1 MSVLLI
7 VLLGVVTSPAQASDD
22 QNLIRRMCMVAFSSA
37 MNEAGETPPPG
48 MGEFTCGC
56 FLDQLEGGAG
66 FEAARTSCKQEAA
79 RRYGF

>member
-1 MSVLLI
+1 MPVLLI
-7 VLLGVVTSPAQASDD
+7 VLLGIVTSPAQAGDD
-22 QNLIRRMCMVAFSSA
+22 QGLIRRMCMVAFSSA

-48 MGEFTCGC
+48 MGEFACGC